1 MNYDKTAIITYPYYD
16 KKLRVSVF
24 DKRFDLEDVEEFE
37 DLAEDIYRRELLDVF
52 QINAIEELNTEQVF
66 ETFPQLLE
74 IIPDNP
80 TILFSFHFFFFTHQC
95 IAEDFNESIVSKLK
109 DYINNI

>member
-1 MNYDKTAIITYPYYD
+1 MNYDKMAIITYPYYD
-16 KKLRVSVF
+16 KKLRDFVF
-24 DKRFDLEDVEEFE
+24 DKNFDLKDVEEFE

-52 QINAIEELNTEQVF
+52 QINAIEELNTDQVF

-80 TILFSFHFFFFTHQC
+80 TILFSFHFFFFTHKC

-109 DYINNI
+109 DYIKNI